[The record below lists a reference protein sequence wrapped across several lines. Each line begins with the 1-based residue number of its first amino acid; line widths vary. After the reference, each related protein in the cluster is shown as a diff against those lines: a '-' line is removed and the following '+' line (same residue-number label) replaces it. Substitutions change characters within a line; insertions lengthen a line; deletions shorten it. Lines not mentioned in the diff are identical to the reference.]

1 MPIVVLP
8 PKVAATIAAGEVV
21 ERPASVV
28 KELIENA
35 IDAGARSVR
44 VEIERGGLDL
54 IRVTDDGCGIP
65 GDELEIAC
73 QRHATSKLR
82 SASDL
87 SSLRT
92 LGFRGEALPS
102 IIAAADVQVRSQAA
116 GGASGAALR
125 YRGGS
130 LVERLNY
137 GGAAGTSVTVKG
149 LFLQQPARLKF
160 LRTPASEGGQ
170 VAAVV
175 QPYAVAYPEIR
186 FALLVDGRA
195 VLQTTGSGDLRDA
208 AARVLGA
215 EPAAALLEVV
225 PSAVEHDS
233 GIEVGGLIGP
243 PSVNRATRT
252 AISIFVNRRWVQ
264 PRRLAFAV
272 EQAYDTMLMQG
283 RHPVAIVSVTLPPA
297 DLDVNVHPAKAEV
310 RFRDERAVFG
320 AVLASLRRTL
330 EGQAPV
336 PGFEIGAASL
346 SANGA
351 AYTQGPSPAE
361 STGPT
366 ALSGPQPSQAALWQS
381 LLRPEEHRGGNGAP
395 ARDDTPRMPLLRVVG
410 QTGGTYVVAEGPTG
424 MYLIDQ
430 HAAHE
435 RVLYERIRKRQE
447 GAAPEVQGLLA
458 PASAELTP
466 QQATALAG
474 YAELLAREGFSW
486 EPFGECTVL
495 VRALPSLLA
504 AGDPAKT
511 LASLLDALA
520 EEREAPSDDRLAK
533 TLACHGSV
541 RAGKVMSLDEMR
553 ELTLQLEECEAPRTC
568 PHGRPTMVHLSTATL
583 EREFRRR

>member
-1 MPIVVLP
+1 MPIAVLP

-28 KELIENA
+28 KELVENA
-35 IDAGARSVR
+35 IDAGARNVR

-54 IRVTDDGCGIP
+54 IRVTDDGCGISS
-65 GDELEIAC
+65 DELEVAC

-87 SSLRT
+87 AKLQT

-102 IIAAADVQVRSQAA
+102 IIAAADVQIRSRTNAA
-116 GGASGAALR
+116 AAGAALR

-130 LVERLNY
+130 LVERQSY
-137 GGAAGTSVTVKG
+137 GGAVGTSVTVKG

-175 QPYAVAYPEIR
+175 QPYAIAYPEVR
-186 FALLVDGRA
+186 FSLLVDGRG

-215 EPAAALLEVV
+215 ELAADLLEVE
-225 PSAVEHDS
+225 PALVEHDS
-233 GIEVGGLIGP
+233 GIAVSGLIGP
-243 PSVNRATRT
+243 PAVNRATRT
-252 AISIFVNRRWVQ
+252 GISIFVNRRWVQ

-320 AVLASLRRTL
+320 AILAALRRTL
-330 EGQAPV
+330 AGQAPV
-336 PGFEIGAASL
+336 PDFELGVGSLAS
-346 SANGA
+346 NGA
-351 AYTQGPSPAE
+351 VAAGGAGDEQ
-361 STGPT
+361 TGPVV
-366 ALSGPQPSQAALWQS
+366 LSGPQPSQTALWQS
-381 LLRPEEHRGGNGAP
+381 LLRPEEHRPESGSAP
-395 ARDDTPRMPLLRVVG
+395 RSETPRMPLLRVVG

-435 RVLYERIRKRQE
+435 RVLYERIRTRQA
-447 GAAPEVQGLLA
+447 GQAPDVQGLLA
-458 PASAELTP
+458 PAPVELTP

-474 YAELLAREGFSW
+474 YGELLAKEGFAW
-486 EPFGECTVL
+486 EPFGEQAVL
-495 VRALPSLLA
+495 VRALPAVLA
-504 AGDPAKT
+504 AGDPAKA
-511 LASLLDALA
+511 LANLLEALA

-553 ELTLQLEECEAPRTC
+553 ELVVLLEECEAPRTC